1 MLLGLT
7 KLLVA
12 TGFGFKSV
20 EVVNLDENTPNLVC
34 DNLPDLP
41 FVLEGLT
48 GQLYQGSKPILWGG
62 NDLNADS
69 CDCYSYINSSWN
81 KIESLAECVRYPSSI
96 SFTLPNN
103 DDIFFN
109 NGGL

>member
-48 GQLYQGSKPILWGG
+48 GQLYQGSKPILCGG

-69 CDCYSYINSSWN
+69 CDCYS
-81 KIESLAECVRYPSSI
+81 
-96 SFTLPNN
+96 
-103 DDIFFN
+103 
-109 NGGL
+109 